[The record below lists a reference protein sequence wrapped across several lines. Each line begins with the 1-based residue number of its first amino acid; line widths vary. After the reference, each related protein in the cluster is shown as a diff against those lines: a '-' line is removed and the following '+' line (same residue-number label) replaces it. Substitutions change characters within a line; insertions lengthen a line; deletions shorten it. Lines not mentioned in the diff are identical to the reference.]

1 MTEREEDAGLAVQA
15 QAGNDEAIVS
25 LYFKYLVLGRYWSMR
40 LLHRWDEAVE
50 IGDAGAAKMVDQ
62 IQNWRPT
69 GSFRSW
75 MYRMVKNLVMDH
87 VRQRRFAPVDTSL
100 DELAEV
106 VPAAGGPEDAD
117 MACRVREA
125 VAGLAPLQRQ
135 VVEACTMAGE
145 SLAGFA
151 RRTHSSVRVT
161 AYRLKQA
168 KLALRRR
175 LSWFRVKIPCRI
187 SPAQALSY

>member
-1 MTEREEDAGLAVQA
+1 MTEREKDAGLAVQA
-15 QAGNDEAIVS
+15 QAGNDEAIAS
-25 LYFKYLVLGRYWSMR
+25 LYFKYLALGRYWSMR

-75 MYRMVKNLVMDH
+75 MYRMVKNLVLDH
-87 VRQRRFAPVDTSL
+87 VRRLKFAPVGTSL
-100 DELAEV
+100 DELAERL
-106 VPAAGGPEDAD
+106 PADRGPEDAD
-117 MACRVREA
+117 MAGRVREA
-125 VAGLAPLQRQ
+125 VAGLAPALRQ

-145 SLAGFA
+145 SLAAFA
-151 RRTHSSVRVT
+151 RRTHTSERV
-161 AYRLKQA
+161 AGYRLEQA
-168 KLALRRR
+168 KNELRRR
-175 LSWFRVKIPCRI
+175 LSWLRVKIPCRI